1 MCIMN
6 SLRFTVASF
15 PLTAPQQLAAARPP
29 ALLGLR
35 ELASAKRRR
44 RGVA

>member
-1 MCIMN
+1 MYYEFVG
-6 SLRFTVASF
+6 FTVASF
-15 PLTAPQQLAAARPP
+15 PPLTAPQQLAAAPPP

-44 RGVA
+44 REVA